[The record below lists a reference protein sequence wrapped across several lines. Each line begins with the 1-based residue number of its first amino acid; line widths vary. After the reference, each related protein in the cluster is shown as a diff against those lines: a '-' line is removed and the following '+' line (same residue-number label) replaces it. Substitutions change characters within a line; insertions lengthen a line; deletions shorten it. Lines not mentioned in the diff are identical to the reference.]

1 MSWGEDATTP
11 PVDWSM
17 SASLESVV
25 RSNNDVPEVTNL
37 RAAVQAWEKLDP
49 THRAAAVLRPER
61 PIMIDGAQHEEF
73 RGDGITT
80 LAKLAG

>member
-1 MSWGEDATTP
+1 MSWGEDAKTP
-11 PVDWSM
+11 PIDWSM

-25 RSNNDVPEVTNL
+25 RSGTDVPEVTNL
-37 RAAVQAWEKLDP
+37 REAVHAWERLDS

-61 PIMIDGAQHEEF
+61 PIMIDGVQHEEF
-73 RGDGITT
+73 RDGGIAD